1 MKARTWMSVTA
12 AAVSTAAALAW
23 AFAPR
28 PIDVESAAATR
39 GRFEAAVE
47 EDARTRVRDRYVVSA
62 PLAGQL
68 TRIALREG
76 DTVQAGAELAT
87 LLPTLPVLLDERTL
101 RQQQHRVESA
111 EANVERVDAR
121 IERAKV
127 AVLQASNDLRRS
139 EQLAGDGFVAPTRL
153 DSERLAVQAAQR
165 ELDAARQER
174 HVAGHDLEQARAAL
188 STVSRAGPGRAVVLR
203 APVAGRV
210 LRVAQTSE
218 TAVALGA
225 PLVELG
231 DIGAMEVVAELLT
244 SDALQARAGSPV
256 VIERWGGP
264 GTLEGRVRLIEPSGF
279 TKISALGVEEQR
291 VRVLID
297 ITTPPAQ
304 WRALGDGFRVGVRI
318 LTLAVDDALLAPLGA
333 VFPLPGGNQGSAV
346 FVIDQGRAKRVSVDV
361 GARNGS
367 VAWIRSGLTAGTPV
381 IVYPPADVVD
391 GKRVR
396 ERRA

>member
-1 MKARTWMSVTA
+1 
-12 AAVSTAAALAW
+12 
-23 AFAPR
+23 
-28 PIDVESAAATR
+28 
-39 GRFEAAVE
+39 
-47 EDARTRVRDRYVVSA
+47 
-62 PLAGQL
+62 
-68 TRIALREG
+68 
-76 DTVQAGAELAT
+76 
-87 LLPTLPVLLDERTL
+87 
-101 RQQQHRVESA
+101 
-111 EANVERVDAR
+111 
-121 IERAKV
+121 
-127 AVLQASNDLRRS
+127 
-139 EQLAGDGFVAPTRL
+139 
-153 DSERLAVQAAQR
+153 
-165 ELDAARQER
+165 
-174 HVAGHDLEQARAAL
+174 
-188 STVSRAGPGRAVVLR
+188 
-203 APVAGRV
+203 
-210 LRVAQTSE
+210 
-218 TAVALGA
+218 
-225 PLVELG
+225 
-231 DIGAMEVVAELLT
+231 
-244 SDALQARAGSPV
+244 
-256 VIERWGGP
+256 
-264 GTLEGRVRLIEPSGF
+264 VRLVEPSGF